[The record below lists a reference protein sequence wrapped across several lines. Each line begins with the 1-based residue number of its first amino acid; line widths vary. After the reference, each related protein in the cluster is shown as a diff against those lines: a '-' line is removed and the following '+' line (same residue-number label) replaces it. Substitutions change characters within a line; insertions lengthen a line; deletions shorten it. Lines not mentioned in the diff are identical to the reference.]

1 MKGRRKQQDW
11 TEEDCKRGTGP
22 ITPCPTGEVS
32 GVTVTCKRCPG
43 RGTLLAQSPDA
54 GGSQDRDLVRSL
66 QLRSL
71 QLRSLQQRLTP
82 GELTAAG

>member
-1 MKGRRKQQDW
+1 MKGRGKQQDW
-11 TEEDCKRGTGP
+11 TGEDCKCGTGP
-22 ITPCPTGEVS
+22 TMPGPTGEVS
-32 GVTVTCKRCPG
+32 GVTVTCKCCPG

-54 GGSQDRDLVRSL
+54 GSSQGRDLVRSL

-71 QLRSLQQRLTP
+71 QPRLTP